1 MGLFTIEFEL
11 GRETRAMIE
20 RVAGETR
27 AMIERVATTA
37 TTQIELG
44 PETRE
49 TIGSFGMGSK
59 GGGGKTRNAIE
70 GLLRRGTDEAG
81 RRE

>member
-20 RVAGETR
+20 RVAGDTR
-27 AMIERVATTA
+27 AMVERVATTA

-49 TIGSFGMGSK
+49 TIASLGVVSK
-59 GGGGKTRNAIE
+59 GGKTRNAIE
-70 GLLRRGTDEAG
+70 GLLRKSTDEAG

>member
-1 MGLFTIEFEL
+1 MGLFTIEF
-11 GRETRAMIE
+11 
-20 RVAGETR
+20 
-27 AMIERVATTA
+27 
-37 TTQIELG
+37 ELG

-49 TIGSFGMGSK
+49 TIGSFGVGSK

>member
-1 MGLFTIEFEL
+1 MVF
-11 GRETRAMIE
+11 
-20 RVAGETR
+20 AGSASSGHQRTSSHWAR
-27 AMIERVATTA
+27 GAGSPVQRVATTA

-49 TIGSFGMGSK
+49 TIGSFGVGSK